1 MRTLAEWLAL
11 QESVHPKTIDMGLAR
26 VSSVARTLGVDKPSS
41 RVITVGGTN
50 GKGSTVAHLDSLLR
64 AAGASTGM
72 FTSPH
77 FIRYNERIRVG
88 GVEVEDAELINA
100 FERIDAARG
109 STTLTFFEY
118 NALAAL
124 VIFADRGVD
133 VAILEVG
140 LGGRLDAVN
149 LVDADVAAVCSIG
162 FDHRDYLGDSLEQI
176 GGEKAGI
183 FRAGRPAV
191 LSTPDMPASVY
202 SVIQSV
208 GARGVVAER
217 DFGWEVGRAGPR
229 PSGHVDPVGTAS
241 AASAKADAAAS
252 AAAAGGARWN
262 YRGLRVALSDLPASA
277 LEGSIQYRNAAA
289 ALAAIESLDA
299 GYSLNVQTVS
309 QALRDVRLAGRFQVV
324 AGPVEWILD
333 IAHNE
338 PAARVFAQHV
348 RERRVAGAGPSA
360 LASTSGAAGAG
371 DARAH
376 GGAPGAAAV
385 RTFAVVGILADK
397 DAREIAAALAPLVDH
412 WVLCSLPGAR
422 GSSASDLASR
432 LGLPADQVTLA
443 DSVEEGC
450 EVARAATVPGDRVI
464 VFGSVYTVG
473 PALQWLRVY

>member
-1 MRTLAEWLAL
+1 LRTLAEWLAL

-26 VSSVARTLGVDKPSS
+26 VSSVGRTLGVDKPSS

-64 AAGASTGM
+64 AAGASAGM

-149 LVDADVAAVCSIG
+149 LVDADVAVVCSIG

-176 GGEKAGI
+176 GAEKAGI

-202 SVIQSV
+202 SAIQSV

-217 DFGWEVGRAGPR
+217 DFGWEVGRAG
-229 PSGHVDPVGTAS
+229 
-241 AASAKADAAAS
+241 AAG
-252 AAAAGGARWN
+252 AAGGARWN
-262 YRGLRVALSDLPASA
+262 YRGLRVTLNDLPASA
-277 LEGSIQYRNAAA
+277 LEGSIQYRNASA

-299 GYSLNVQTVS
+299 GYSLNEQTVS
-309 QALRDVRLAGRFQVV
+309 QALRDVRLTGRFHVV

-348 RERRVAGAGPSA
+348 RERRVAGAG
-360 LASTSGAAGAG
+360 

-376 GGAPGAAAV
+376 GGAPVAAAG

-443 DSVEEGC
+443 NSVEEGC
-450 EVARAATVPGDRVI
+450 EAARAATVPGDRVI